1 MARPDEAK
9 RAAVLATLAR
19 YAEDNR
25 PGDRALARE
34 VWEDWGIKVSPP
46 FVYFMRTGQRRGEVG
61 TPPAF
66 YEDEGEAL
74 NMPAGGALAAW
85 AWLVGLVAV
94 VALVLVLAWASRQR
108 QQRAASDATLAS
120 APDATSAAPGGL
132 ALA

>member
-1 MARPDEAK
+1 MARPNEAK

-19 YAEDNR
+19 YSEADR
-25 PGDRALARE
+25 PGDRAVARE

-46 FVYFMRTGQRRGEVG
+46 FVYFMRTGQRRGEAAA
-61 TPPAF
+61 PAF

-74 NMPAGGALAAW
+74 NMPAGGVPW
-85 AWLVGLVAV
+85 AWLAGLVAV

-108 QQRAASDATLAS
+108 QQHAASDATLAS
-120 APDATSAAPGGL
+120 PPDATSAAPGGL